1 MRNFAIAVSRFNEE
15 ITTAMLAKALDCF
28 DSHGLDV
35 TVRWVPGAFELPLA
49 AKWLAETG
57 RFEAVVCIGA
67 VIRGDTDHYEYVCQ
81 ASSTGIL
88 QTGILTDTPIIFSLL
103 TTDNEKQAE
112 ERVDK
117 GYEGAL
123 AAIEMANL
131 KLSLYDE
138 AEEAEVARV

>member
-1 MRNFAIAVSRFNEE
+1 MRHFAIAVSRFNEE
-15 ITTAMLAKALDCF
+15 ITSAMLAKALECF

-35 TVRWVPGAFELPLA
+35 TVRWVPGSFELPLA

-57 RFEAVVCIGA
+57 RFEAIVCIGA
-67 VIRGDTDHYEYVCQ
+67 VIRGDTDHYDYVCQ
-81 ASSTGIL
+81 AASTGIL
-88 QTGILTDTPIIFSLL
+88 QTGILTDTPIIFSVL

-112 ERVDK
+112 ERIDK

-123 AAIEMANL
+123 AAVEMANL